1 MTKNPWEVRGR
12 SVESLFPE
20 RTGISGGG
28 WERTLLL
35 RRTKHSLFV
44 FLPTPRRSLF
54 VSPPD
59 GCRSSI
65 SLHSDNLRNSRC
77 PHFRPPSPEAGWR
90 RERGPGGPGGA
101 EAVDAARAEPTLAA
115 FSRERPSGR
124 GGGDG
129 TLRAAGTRVSRTTRC
144 PPAPQGLWSR
154 GHFGGSRGTR
164 SPRSGGAH
172 RAQFRRRP
180 GGGAGAADQVTERRS
195 RLREAAWF
203 SAAAAAAVT
212 ATPSGGA
219 GKGGP
224 AGWGGGTGVESAA
237 GGGGRAA
244 GRRAEAS
251 AAAAVS
257 RRGWARGMGAPR

>member
-12 SVESLFPE
+12 RVESLFPE

-124 GGGDG
+124 GGGG
-129 TLRAAGTRVSRTTRC
+129 TARSEPPGRESPGAPGALPHRGVCGAEATLGEVEARGARGRAGRT
-144 PPAPQGLWSR
+144 G
-154 GHFGGSRGTR
+154 R
-164 SPRSGGAH
+164 SSA
-172 RAQFRRRP
+172 ADL
-180 GGGAGAADQVTERRS
+180 AGA
-195 RLREAAWF
+195 
-203 SAAAAAAVT
+203 
-212 ATPSGGA
+212 
-219 GKGGP
+219 P
-224 AGWGGGTGVESAA
+224 A
-237 GGGGRAA
+237 RPI
-244 GRRAEAS
+244 R
-251 AAAAVS
+251 
-257 RRGWARGMGAPR
+257 

>member
-65 SLHSDNLRNSRC
+65 SLHSDNLRNSSC

-124 GGGDG
+124 GGGGRHAPSRRDASLPEHPVPSRIAG
-129 TLRAAGTRVSRTTRC
+129 SAEPRPLWGKSRHEEPEAGRGAQGAVPPPTWRGRRRGRSGDRAPV
-144 PPAPQGLWSR
+144 PAT
-154 GHFGGSRGTR
+154 GSRLVL
-164 SPRSGGAH
+164 S
-172 RAQFRRRP
+172 RRR
-180 GGGAGAADQVTERRS
+180 RR
-195 RLREAAWF
+195 RHRH
-203 SAAAAAAVT
+203 T
-212 ATPSGGA
+212 
-219 GKGGP
+219 
-224 AGWGGGTGVESAA
+224 
-237 GGGGRAA
+237 
-244 GRRAEAS
+244 
-251 AAAAVS
+251 
-257 RRGWARGMGAPR
+257 